1 MEKLYKSMRAI
12 ILFLIIMLVIET
24 AFSDKTAQKTAIL
37 ILMSMLILNS
47 ETVATWLES
56 ALSVFDIGANN
67 NSQATEPDDRSSKHT
82 ADSGQ
87 THGGSGKGF

>member
-1 MEKLYKSMRAI
+1 MEKFYRASRAI

-47 ETVATWLES
+47 QTIADWLSSAT
-56 ALSVFDIGANN
+56 SVFDVTTTSTTDPN
-67 NSQATEPDDRSSKHT
+67 QSSVHT
-82 ADSGQ
+82 DENGVE
-87 THGGSGKGF
+87 HGGAGKGF